1 MAGGSNAGNAQNA
14 IPVYLAG
21 SIPVNETANGY
32 FQIKTGGGVASG
44 FNVNTAGT
52 TSTLNL
58 FDGVSSVVTISIA
71 SPAVITW
78 ANHNLLVGDPVV
90 FQNSGGALPTGI
102 TAGTVYYVSSAG
114 YTTGA
119 FQIADTAAHAIAGT
133 NSINT
138 SGSQSGT
145 QTAYNEEVLI
155 GTFSTTSTGLTN
167 LISNGVLFNR
177 GLIAVTAGGA
187 AANLTIYY
195 R

>member
-21 SIPVNETANGY
+21 SIPINETTNGY

-44 FNVNTAGT
+44 FNVNTIGT
-52 TSTLNL
+52 TSTLTL
-58 FDGVSSVVTISIA
+58 WDGVSSVVTISIA

-90 FQNSGGALPTGI
+90 FQSTGSLPTGI
-102 TAGTVYYVSSAG
+102 TAGTTYYVSAAG

-138 SGSQSGT
+138 SGSQSGK
-145 QTAYNEEVLI
+145 QTAYNEEVEI
-155 GTFSTTSTGLTN
+155 GTFSTTATGLTN
-167 LISNGVLFNR
+167 LLTNGVLFMR